1 MKILL
6 ILLIAFAI
14 LWFVRRVVNKFKVPK
29 IGSMALF
36 SGGVKCGKTTLAVA
50 TALSEYRARC
60 RKVKRVNFFRKIFKK
75 PLLEMPLLY
84 SNIPLSVP
92 YVPVTEDLLLRK
104 KRFAYNCVVYIG
116 EASLVAD
123 SQMVA
128 NMVLNER
135 LLLFNKL
142 IGHETKGGCLIY
154 DTQCVSDCH
163 YSIKRCL
170 SEYIY
175 VHHLVKW
182 IPFFLIAY
190 VQECR
195 YSDDNST
202 ITAQSEDVENTLR
215 KVIFRKK
222 VWKAFDC
229 YCYSSFTDDLP
240 VEDTVV
246 NATTLKAGDIV
257 SFRKSRLKG
266 NVDINNLEIGG
277 VKHYAKKKY

>member
-1 MKILL
+1 M
-6 ILLIAFAI
+6 
-14 LWFVRRVVNKFKVPK
+14 NKFKVPK

-222 VWKAFDC
+222 VWKTFDC

-240 VEDTVV
+240 VEDKVV
-246 NATTLKAGDIV
+246 NATTLKAGNIV
-257 SFRKSRLKG
+257 SFRKSRLNG
-266 NVDINNLEIGG
+266 NVDINNLEIKG
-277 VKHYAKKKY
+277 VKSYAKKKY

>member
-6 ILLIAFAI
+6 YLLVVLAI
-14 LWFVRRVVNKFKVPK
+14 LWFVRRIMNKFKVPK
-29 IGSMALF
+29 VGSMVLF
-36 SGGVKCGKTTLAVA
+36 SGGVKCGKTSLALA
-50 TALSEYRARC
+50 TAFSEYRARC

-123 SQMVA
+123 SQMCKDLE
-128 NMVLNER
+128 LNER

-154 DTQCVSDCH
+154 DSQCVGDVH

-182 IPFFLIAY
+182 IPFFLVAY

-202 ITAQSEDVENTLR
+202 ITAQSEDIENTLR

-222 VWKAFDC
+222 VWKTFDC
-229 YCYSSFTDDLP
+229 YCYSSLTDDLP
-240 VEDTVV
+240 VEDNVT
-246 NATTLKAGDIV
+246 NSSTLKAYDIV
-257 SFRKSRLKG
+257 SFKKSRLKG
-266 NVDINNLEIGG
+266 NVDIDNLENKG
-277 VKHYAKKKY
+277 VKFYEKKKY

>member
-6 ILLIAFAI
+6 YLLVALAI
-14 LWFVRRVVNKFKVPK
+14 LWFVRKIMNKFKVPK
-29 IGSMALF
+29 IGSMVLF
-36 SGGVKCGKTTLAVA
+36 SGGVKCGKTSLALA
-50 TALSEYRARC
+50 TAFSEYRARC

-123 SQMVA
+123 SM
-128 NMVLNER
+128 MCKDMELNER

-142 IGHETKGGCLIY
+142 IGHETKGGCLVY
-154 DTQCVSDCH
+154 DSQCVGDVH
-163 YSIKRCL
+163 FSIKRCL

-222 VWKAFDC
+222 VWKTFDC
-229 YCYSSFTDDLP
+229 YCYSSLTDDLP
-240 VEDTVV
+240 VEDNVT
-246 NATTLKAGDIV
+246 NSSTLKAYNIV
-257 SFRKSRLKG
+257 SFKKSRLKG
-266 NVDINNLEIGG
+266 NVDIDNLENKG
-277 VKHYAKKKY
+277 VKFYAKKKY

>member
-6 ILLIAFAI
+6 YLLVVLAI
-14 LWFVRRVVNKFKVPK
+14 LWFVRRIMNKFKVPK

-154 DTQCVSDCH
+154 DTQCVADCH

-202 ITAQSEDVENTLR
+202 VTAQSEDVENSLR

-222 VWKAFDC
+222 VWNTFDC

-240 VEDTVV
+240 VENNVV
-246 NATTLKAGDIV
+246 NATTLKAGNIV
-257 SFRKSRLKG
+257 SFRKSRLNG
-266 NVDINNLEIGG
+266 NVDINNLEIKG
-277 VKHYAKKKY
+277 VNFYAKKKY